1 MRTSR
6 KSRET
11 TRKRLLSE
19 RRKET
24 DCKHRRWV
32 VYSGSSLMIIHG
44 DVKVSTGVWKPD
56 KRAEVASLRKKGTLK
71 INAKTNN
78 NYALAA

>member
-1 MRTSR
+1 M
-6 KSRET
+6 
-11 TRKRLLSE
+11 
-19 RRKET
+19 
-24 DCKHRRWV
+24 
-32 VYSGSSLMIIHG
+32 YSGPFLMIIHG